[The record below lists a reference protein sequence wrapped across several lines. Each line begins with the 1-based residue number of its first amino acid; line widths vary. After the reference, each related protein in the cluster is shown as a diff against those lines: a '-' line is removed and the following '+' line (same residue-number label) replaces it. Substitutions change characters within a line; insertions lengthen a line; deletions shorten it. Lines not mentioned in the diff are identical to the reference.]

1 VFKALYTLIGR
12 LRMVSKNH
20 LHLHKNT
27 GTFYLKNTSFV
38 AFFWRDSFLRHQQQ
52 QRCHFAA
59 HTQTTAQALTHTLVA
74 GLQDNLRI
82 SHYSLLLPFFYLC
95 TFEQLHFAND
105 GQTNCFRGF
114 FDWFHWLCSTICC
127 LVCVFLCELESKS
140 SGENAF
146 LSQRGFHQHY
156 ALIPGCFPFLLHL
169 LFNNLTIC

>member
-1 VFKALYTLIGR
+1 
-12 LRMVSKNH
+12 
-20 LHLHKNT
+20 
-27 GTFYLKNTSFV
+27 
-38 AFFWRDSFLRHQQQ
+38 LRHQQQ

-127 LVCVFLCELESKS
+127 LVCVFPLRIGIKILWRKRFSFTAGIPPTLCTY
-140 SGENAF
+140 SGM
-146 LSQRGFHQHY
+146 
-156 ALIPGCFPFLLHL
+156 FPF
-169 LFNNLTIC
+169 FIAPFV

>member
-1 VFKALYTLIGR
+1 
-12 LRMVSKNH
+12 MVPKNH

-82 SHYSLLLPFFYLC
+82 SHYSLLLPFFIYAHLSNC
-95 TFEQLHFAND
+95 TLLTMDKQIVSAAF
-105 GQTNCFRGF
+105 
-114 FDWFHWLCSTICC
+114 STDSTGCAARSVA
-127 LVCVFLCELESKS
+127 LFVFFLCELESKS

-146 LSQRGFHQHY
+146 LSQWGFHQHY